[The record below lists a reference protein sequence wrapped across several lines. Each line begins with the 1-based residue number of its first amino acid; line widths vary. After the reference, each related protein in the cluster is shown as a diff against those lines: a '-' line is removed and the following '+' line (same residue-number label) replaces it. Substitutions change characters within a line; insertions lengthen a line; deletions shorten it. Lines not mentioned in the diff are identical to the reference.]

1 MATSSIYNNIK
12 VTNKRFCKSLIN
24 ALEDSREN
32 NGKVVTMSRPTKKI
46 NKEQIET
53 FFNLV

>member
-32 NGKVVTMSRPTKKI
+32 NGKVVVMSRPTKKI
-46 NKEQIET
+46 NKEQIEKI
-53 FFNLV
+53 FGE